1 MAAIQIAPELQPALD
16 HLQGKTLDEKPARLV
31 GNELRRYLEE
41 VEREALEFE
50 IKYDMDYEQFAAKL
64 ERGEFG
70 NPFIYERE
78 QDAIRWESL
87 VAEKKMCLEQLRKV
101 EGLAK

>member
-1 MAAIQIAPELQPALD
+1 MAAIQIAPELQPALER
-16 HLQGKTLDEKPARLV
+16 LQGRTLDEKLARLV

-41 VEREALEFE
+41 VERETLEFE
-50 IKYDMDYEQFAAKL
+50 IKYGVDYGQFAAKL

-70 NPFIYERE
+70 NPFVYEHE
-78 QDAIRWESL
+78 QDAMRWESL
-87 VAEKKMCLEQLRKV
+87 VAEKKMWLDQLRKI

>member
-16 HLQGKTLDEKPARLV
+16 RLQGKTLDEKLARLV

-50 IKYDMDYEQFAAKL
+50 IKYGVDYEQFATKL
-64 ERGEFG
+64 ERGELG
-70 NPFIYERE
+70 NPFVYERE
-78 QDAIRWESL
+78 QDAMRWESL
-87 VAEKKMCLEQLRKV
+87 VAEKKLWLEQLRKV
-101 EGLAK
+101 ESLTK